1 MEEIILEARNIDKS
15 FGGTHA
21 LQNVSFQLCKGN
33 ILSVMGENGAGKST
47 LMKIIAGAYKNDS
60 GELLLEGK
68 KMQLGSPLDAAQ
80 AGISIVYQEPN
91 VFSDM
96 SVLENIFMG
105 NEIVSGN
112 RIQWDDMYCQ
122 AIEALKLVDLSPD
135 ILSKPMGTLSIGNQQ
150 LVLIAR
156 GGFRKC
162 KILIL
167 DEPTSI
173 LSYAESEKLFSIIM
187 DLKAKGVSILY
198 ISHRVAEVMRIS
210 DEIIILRDGC
220 VTAKMKASE
229 VTEEKGIEAMSGRKI
244 NRNVYIARGYQKNEP
259 ILKVENLS
267 YGNTYNDISFSLK
280 PGEIL
285 GFYGLVGSGRSEMAR
300 AIFGETNAEKG
311 SIYFK
316 GENIS
321 HIHTQQAVARKIFY
335 VPEDRGT
342 QGLFSAHTVRENMSA
357 SFLKDFSSKIGVIH
371 RKLERQIVQKNI
383 DEYKIKV
390 QSMED
395 PITTLSGGHEQKVLF
410 CRWLLE
416 KPEVMILDEPTRGID
431 VSTKTEIHKYIMQL
445 AQQNVAIM
453 LISSDLPEI
462 MSLSDEVITMHVGKI
477 TGHFA
482 REQATEK
489 TILKYALGL

>member
-21 LQNVSFQLCKGN
+21 LQNVSFQLRKGN

-156 GGFRKC
+156 GVFRKC

-210 DEIIILRDGC
+210 DESVRSD
-220 VTAKMKASE
+220 
-229 VTEEKGIEAMSGRKI
+229 GRKG
-244 NRNVYIARGYQKNEP
+244 NRGDVRKKDQSKC
-259 ILKVENLS
+259 LHRQRLS
-267 YGNTYNDISFSLK
+267 
-280 PGEIL
+280 
-285 GFYGLVGSGRSEMAR
+285 
-300 AIFGETNAEKG
+300 EK
-311 SIYFK
+311 
-316 GENIS
+316 
-321 HIHTQQAVARKIFY
+321 
-335 VPEDRGT
+335 
-342 QGLFSAHTVRENMSA
+342 
-357 SFLKDFSSKIGVIH
+357 
-371 RKLERQIVQKNI
+371 
-383 DEYKIKV
+383 
-390 QSMED
+390 
-395 PITTLSGGHEQKVLF
+395 
-410 CRWLLE
+410 
-416 KPEVMILDEPTRGID
+416 
-431 VSTKTEIHKYIMQL
+431 
-445 AQQNVAIM
+445 
-453 LISSDLPEI
+453 
-462 MSLSDEVITMHVGKI
+462 
-477 TGHFA
+477 
-482 REQATEK
+482 
-489 TILKYALGL
+489 

>member
-156 GGFRKC
+156 GVFRKC

-229 VTEEKGIEAMSGRKI
+229 VTEEKVIEAMSGRKI

-267 YGNTYNDISFSLK
+267 YGNTYNDI
-280 PGEIL
+280 
-285 GFYGLVGSGRSEMAR
+285 R
-300 AIFGETNAEKG
+300 
-311 SIYFK
+311 
-316 GENIS
+316 
-321 HIHTQQAVARKIFY
+321 
-335 VPEDRGT
+335 
-342 QGLFSAHTVRENMSA
+342 
-357 SFLKDFSSKIGVIH
+357 
-371 RKLERQIVQKNI
+371 
-383 DEYKIKV
+383 
-390 QSMED
+390 
-395 PITTLSGGHEQKVLF
+395 
-410 CRWLLE
+410 
-416 KPEVMILDEPTRGID
+416 
-431 VSTKTEIHKYIMQL
+431 
-445 AQQNVAIM
+445 
-453 LISSDLPEI
+453 
-462 MSLSDEVITMHVGKI
+462 
-477 TGHFA
+477 
-482 REQATEK
+482 
-489 TILKYALGL
+489 